1 MAKVA
6 CHVSVE
12 AAKTVLEVADLAW
25 TALECRHRHIH
36 HDTEPPSGVVGEDA
50 EPLRSENQRLR
61 LLLEKN
67 LMLLQEMSASPAL
80 SQNCPPDLH
89 EKLLSAVSDG
99 RFLNELESLRENLD
113 GCATC
118 KFPFDDPSGADLE
131 KVEVLVN
138 VDSEEPSWWV
148 WVSEEMVPSKIE
160 EKSGIDNESYVIVS
174 EEQVVDGVAYFMAR
188 CILANPKTQN
198 LTPQELQKALM
209 KAMGGI
215 STVERMINIWHAGML
230 FYTLA
235 TWGLALASLY
245 HGRAVLKLA
254 ATGVHH
260 SSRLVMKAL

>member
-1 MAKVA
+1 MAKIA
-6 CHVSVE
+6 CHVSME

-25 TALECRHRHIH
+25 TALECRHRHTPN
-36 HDTEPPSGVVGEDA
+36 DTEPPSGVLEEDV
-50 EPLRSENQRLR
+50 ESLRSENHRLR
-61 LLLEKN
+61 LLLENN

-80 SQNCPPDLH
+80 SQNCPHDLH
-89 EKLLSAVSDG
+89 EKLLSAVSDR
-99 RFLNELESLRENLD
+99 RFLNQLESLHENLD
-113 GCATC
+113 GGATC

-160 EKSGIDNESYVIVS
+160 ENSGIDNEAYVIVS

-188 CILANPKTQN
+188 CILANPRTQN
-198 LTPQELQKALM
+198 LSPRELQKALM
-209 KAMGGI
+209 KAIGGM
-215 STVERMINIWHAGML
+215 STVDKMLNIWHAGMM

-245 HGRAVLKLA
+245 HGRAILRLA

-260 SSRLVMKAL
+260 SSKLVMKAL